1 MNIPIFYDHANSV
14 MSRQKPFKVF
24 TQNNG
29 LAWYYQR
36 YLLQKAMSVFEWD
49 LPENWTKYRG
59 KDYFLY
65 CLYCFGFVAVVNT
78 DKFGVIPQAC
88 TLGGYG
94 VFYEPKWAVIANPL
108 LRGVLQPTIGKEC
121 ELIKLQ
127 PDYGGIMDIV
137 YQYAEQMALASQAV
151 SVNLINS
158 KFAFVFAGENNAA
171 AQTLKKMYDDIMS
184 GEPATFVD
192 KKLFR
197 NDGTPAWQLLMQNLK
212 QQYIASDILSDMKK
226 IEAEFDTRIG
236 IPNANTDKRERLIT
250 DEVNS
255 NNAGTN
261 ALASQWKTSLDDSI
275 ERVNKLF
282 GDSCKPLAVRWR
294 KLEEG
299 GVSNVENVSVSD
311 GSV

>member
-1 MNIPIFYDHANSV
+1 MNIPIYYDHANSV
-14 MSRQKPFKVF
+14 MSRQRPFKVF
-24 TQNNG
+24 TQDNG

-49 LPENWTKYRG
+49 LPETWTKYRG

-127 PDYGGIMDIV
+127 PDYGGVMDIV

-158 KFAFVFAGENNAA
+158 KFAYVFAAENNAA
-171 AQTLKKMYDDIMS
+171 AQSLKKMYEEITS
-184 GEPATFVD
+184 GQPSVVID

-197 NDGTPAWQLLMQNLK
+197 ADGVPAWQLFMQNLK

-261 ALASQWKTSLDDSI
+261 ALASQWKTTIEDSI

-299 GVSNVENVSVSD
+299 GVSGESVSVSN
-311 GSV
+311 GAV